1 MIALD
6 YPAKYLTSIL
16 KAFNDLMFVFNAEGD
31 IVDYIPNRTSHWL
44 YVPKEQFVGRN
55 HRDVLPPHVSARID
69 EAMESIRKGDASYTF
84 DYNLAIKGKTVWF
97 TAVFSAIETEHK
109 PGAPKY
115 LCVIREIT
123 ERKEKELLLQRVLDN
138 AFNAFVVFRAITSND
153 GHVVDFE
160 WLVVNR
166 EAEKLIGKNAIEL
179 KQKRLVELP
188 EQQWVLF
195 NEYIQVMETG
205 KPLDLEHTYVSGD
218 VRIWLHTHAMKIE
231 DCLAVTIQNIT
242 AKKQADL
249 ELQAAIDKLSESR
262 KRMDLFFSQALSGF
276 FFIMM
281 DEPMQWDETIDK
293 EAALDYAIS
302 HLHFT
307 RINEALLQQYGA
319 THDQFMKLTVKDF
332 FRRDI
337 QKGRELLRQ
346 LFDHGRIHINRASQR
361 MDGSDLW
368 LEGNYITFKDSEKRI
383 QGYFGIQQD
392 VTIRKRAEDSL
403 RASEERYRLLANNML
418 DMVALHEP
426 DGTYKYVSPSV
437 TKILGYSPQ
446 ELIGANPYRLFH
458 PDDILSIQEQSH
470 QKAMQ
475 GKEIADIE
483 YRIQKKDGQYIWFS
497 TNTKPIKGPDGK
509 VTMLQTVSRD
519 VTEKKEALD
528 RLEELNHQKNKLFS
542 IIAHDLRGP
551 LASCMGLLDLALRT
565 DITDESHEKFLRLA
579 KKSTIS
585 LHDLMEDLL
594 LWAGSQLDRVYFAP
608 VVLILKSEID
618 AVTSRFADVAV
629 AKQILINVSLEAD
642 DLAVYADRDMF
653 RTIIRNLLSNAI
665 KFTKPGGHADITAK
679 QNKGFVEISVSD
691 NGIGIKREDIDKLF
705 SKTSTYTTY
714 GTSGEKGTGLGLDVC
729 KDFIEK
735 NGGNIRVESE
745 FGAGSKFTF
754 TLPEATDS
762 LY

>member
-1 MIALD
+1 
-6 YPAKYLTSIL
+6 
-16 KAFNDLMFVFNAEGD
+16 
-31 IVDYIPNRTSHWL
+31 
-44 YVPKEQFVGRN
+44 
-55 HRDVLPPHVSARID
+55 
-69 EAMESIRKGDASYTF
+69 
-84 DYNLAIKGKTVWF
+84 
-97 TAVFSAIETEHK
+97 
-109 PGAPKY
+109 
-115 LCVIREIT
+115 
-123 ERKEKELLLQRVLDN
+123 
-138 AFNAFVVFRAITSND
+138 
-153 GHVVDFE
+153 
-160 WLVVNR
+160 
-166 EAEKLIGKNAIEL
+166 
-179 KQKRLVELP
+179 
-188 EQQWVLF
+188 
-195 NEYIQVMETG
+195 
-205 KPLDLEHTYVSGD
+205 
-218 VRIWLHTHAMKIE
+218 
-231 DCLAVTIQNIT
+231 
-242 AKKQADL
+242 
-249 ELQAAIDKLSESR
+249 
-262 KRMDLFFSQALSGF
+262 
-276 FFIMM
+276 
-281 DEPMQWDETIDK
+281 
-293 EAALDYAIS
+293 
-302 HLHFT
+302 
-307 RINEALLQQYGA
+307 
-319 THDQFMKLTVKDF
+319 
-332 FRRDI
+332 
-337 QKGRELLRQ
+337 
-346 LFDHGRIHINRASQR
+346 
-361 MDGSDLW
+361 
-368 LEGNYITFKDSEKRI
+368 
-383 QGYFGIQQD
+383 
-392 VTIRKRAEDSL
+392 
-403 RASEERYRLLANNML
+403 
-418 DMVALHEP
+418 
-426 DGTYKYVSPSV
+426 
-437 TKILGYSPQ
+437 
-446 ELIGANPYRLFH
+446 
-458 PDDILSIQEQSH
+458 
-470 QKAMQ
+470 MQ